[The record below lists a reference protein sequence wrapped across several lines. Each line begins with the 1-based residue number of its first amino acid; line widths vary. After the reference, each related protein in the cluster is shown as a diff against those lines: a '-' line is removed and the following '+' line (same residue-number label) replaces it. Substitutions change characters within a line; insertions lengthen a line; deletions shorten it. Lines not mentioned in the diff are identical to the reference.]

1 MAGADLYLDL
11 CIAVHRWFVV
21 QRVGLLGVASV
32 PLGFVY
38 YSTADAGT
46 QFQLTSMLGPV
57 VRLTMDAETSHTFG
71 VWSAKTGLM
80 PSETRPDSPL
90 LSTKVWGK
98 TFRNPI
104 GESDLMSITSTFVT
118 THQKGYLECTGTR
131 QCLLYSRSST
141 C

>member
-1 MAGADLYLDL
+1 MSY
-11 CIAVHRWFVV
+11 FM

-38 YSTADAGT
+38 YTTADAGT
-46 QFQLTSMLGPV
+46 QFSLTSMLGPV

-80 PSETRPDSPL
+80 PTETRPDSPL

-104 GESDLMSITSTFVT
+104 GEYNLHLLPPPTFP
-118 THQKGYLECTGTR
+118 QLLEIGYPRPNRRRRHDGQVHCMQRVNTVLANIAN
-131 QCLLYSRSST
+131 QV
-141 C
+141 